1 MTNNLRKLELKER
14 IQAAARRVFL
24 AKGFSEAKMGDIASE
39 AGVSPSTIYLYFSG
53 KKDLFASLDI
63 QHMADIRPEFD
74 RKREDICRIA
84 LKIFG
89 EEGFERTTMDAI
101 AERAELSKAALYQ
114 YCSSKEDLFLQVLQ
128 YYISSGF
135 HGPDGTR
142 RDSDDWREHLR
153 TVAKSCLNSA
163 RSPERSAF
171 LGTVI
176 RDSNKF
182 PSFGA
187 AYYQYSHC
195 AARKELVRF
204 LTLQQQRGLIRA
216 DADVPGITEVF
227 LGSLM
232 SYVVLYRIIN
242 GVTRDVDEQDY
253 INNTVDAFVRALE
266 P

>member
-1 MTNNLRKLELKER
+1 MTNNLRKLALKER

-24 AKGFSEAKMGDIASE
+24 KKGFSETKISDIAAE
-39 AGVSPSTIYLYFSG
+39 AGISPSTIYLYFSG
-53 KKDLFASLDI
+53 KKDLFSSLDI
-63 QHMADIRPEFD
+63 QHMADIRPEFE

-101 AERAELSKAALYQ
+101 AEKARLSKAALYQ

-135 HGPDGTR
+135 LGPDETR
-142 RDSDDWREHLR
+142 NDNDDWREYLR
-153 TVAKSCLNSA
+153 TVAKSCLNNA
-163 RSPERSAF
+163 RNAERSAF

-187 AYYQYSHC
+187 AYYQYSYC
-195 AARKELVRF
+195 VARKGVVRF
-204 LTLQQQRGLIRA
+204 LTLQQQKGLIRA
-216 DADVPGITEVF
+216 DADIPGITEVF

-253 INNTVDAFVRALE
+253 INNTVDTFIRALE

>member
-14 IQAAARRVFL
+14 IQAAAKRVFL
-24 AKGFSEAKMGDIASE
+24 EKGFSEAKISDIAAE
-39 AGVSPSTIYLYFSG
+39 AGISPSTIYLYFSG
-53 KKDLFASLDI
+53 KKELFASLDI
-63 QHMADIRPEFD
+63 QHMADIRPEFE

-84 LKIFG
+84 LKLFG

-101 AERAELSKAALYQ
+101 AEKAGLSKAALYQ

-135 HGPDGTR
+135 QGPDDTR
-142 RDSDDWREHLR
+142 HDNDDWREHLR
-153 TVAKSCLNSA
+153 TVAKSCLNNA
-163 RSPERSAF
+163 RSYERSAF

-187 AYYQYSHC
+187 AYYEYSYC
-195 AARKELVRF
+195 TARKGLVRF

-216 DADVPGITEVF
+216 DADIPGVTDVF
-227 LGSLM
+227 LGTLM
-232 SYVVLYRIIN
+232 SYVVIYHIIN
-242 GVTRDVDEQDY
+242 GVTCDVDEQDY
-253 INNTVDAFVRALE
+253 INNTVDTFVRALE

>member
-14 IQAAARRVFL
+14 IQAAAKRVFL
-24 AKGFSEAKMGDIASE
+24 AKGFSEAKISDIASE

-63 QHMADIRPEFD
+63 QHMADIRPEFE

-89 EEGFERTTMDAI
+89 EEGFERTTMDSISEKAG
-101 AERAELSKAALYQ
+101 LSKAALYQ

-128 YYISSGF
+128 YYINSGF
-135 HGPDGTR
+135 LVPDDAK
-142 RDSDDWREHLR
+142 RDSGDWRERLR
-153 TVAKSCLNSA
+153 VVARSCLNNA
-163 RSPERSAF
+163 RNSERSAF

-187 AYYQYSHC
+187 AY
-195 AARKELVRF
+195 L
-204 LTLQQQRGLIRA
+204 L
-216 DADVPGITEVF
+216 
-227 LGSLM
+227 
-232 SYVVLYRIIN
+232 
-242 GVTRDVDEQDY
+242 
-253 INNTVDAFVRALE
+253 
-266 P
+266 